1 MSGKSGSRT
10 RKATFA
16 ARLFSGQVPSPIG
29 WPFHE
34 RMTDDT
40 ITTASRQPTRFQRV
54 PARLSGSSSM
64 AEGGLLESH
73 ASQHASASNGARFA
87 CPVHLP

>member
-34 RMTDDT
+34 RSMKDSNLRTGRPMY
-40 ITTASRQPTRFQRV
+40 ALAGRCRSRWANAP
-54 PARLSGSSSM
+54 
-64 AEGGLLESH
+64 
-73 ASQHASASNGARFA
+73 
-87 CPVHLP
+87 